1 MTEQENLQMCW
12 LRAIEWGKWPLFVTQ
27 PLVPVLFLF
36 FTWWKVIIWVMVF
49 SWLWTLIRYKFVS
62 LTLANAGA
70 ILVTIKWPIAILM
83 GIILFCRGDIFP
95 GLISVFWPIITLCL
109 LPLVPPN
116 KIGEMQKIFMKQ
128 LGYKPTPLNPLYDDE
143 DDEL

>member
-1 MTEQENLQMCW
+1 MCW

-95 GLISVFWPIITLCL
+95 GLISVFLAHHNSMSVASC
-109 LPLVPPN
+109 PP
-116 KIGEMQKIFMKQ
+116 K
-128 LGYKPTPLNPLYDDE
+128 
-143 DDEL
+143 